1 MMISWEIAP
10 SSFDELRLHIERF
23 PHVAS
28 IYANLL
34 EQKKKHLHEKRVQL
48 PDDLLGTVSLF
59 SNTNM
64 AAVTPCENALYIS
77 GVLSRDLQTK
87 EVY

>member
-23 PHVAS
+23 THVAS

-34 EQKKKHLHEKRVQL
+34 EQKKSIYMRKEFNSQMIFLVLFLCFQTPIWL
-48 PDDLLGTVSLF
+48 P
-59 SNTNM
+59 
-64 AAVTPCENALYIS
+64 
-77 GVLSRDLQTK
+77 
-87 EVY
+87 

>member
-23 PHVAS
+23 THVAS

-34 EQKKKHLHEKRVQL
+34 KQKKSIYMRKEFNSQMIFLVLFLCFQTPIWL
-48 PDDLLGTVSLF
+48 P
-59 SNTNM
+59 
-64 AAVTPCENALYIS
+64 
-77 GVLSRDLQTK
+77 
-87 EVY
+87 